1 MWSLEVS
8 IYSVM
13 LSAYRD
19 SFAVSL
25 LTWMPLV
32 SFSFLIAVS
41 RTSSTAFNRS
51 GESGPPCLVQ
61 ILAGSLV
68 AFHCRVLYGC
78 GLGISSFYYVE
89 LRSLYGHSGK
99 SFYHERMLNSVSCVT
114 EMIVWFPSFLL
125 LMCFITLV
133 DLCMLNH
140 PCEIKMNPG
149 RPFYLLLDLLIFCL
163 RFFAFIFFK
172 DIGL

>member
-13 LSAYRD
+13 LSAYHD

-51 GESGPPCLVQ
+51 GESGPPCLVSDFSRKPCSF
-61 ILAGSLV
+61 SL
-68 AFHCRVLYGC
+68 
-78 GLGISSFYYVE
+78 SSIIWMWAW
-89 LRSLYGHSGK
+89 HK
-99 SFYHERMLNSVSCVT
+99 
-114 EMIVWFPSFLL
+114 
-125 LMCFITLV
+125 
-133 DLCMLNH
+133 
-140 PCEIKMNPG
+140 
-149 RPFYLLLDLLIFCL
+149 
-163 RFFAFIFFK
+163 
-172 DIGL
+172 